1 MSSQIALSSD
11 AQQVLKLSGELA
23 MARHQHLIDTEHLL
37 VGALKYNEV
46 ARDGLQS
53 AGLSPDAL
61 VDAMLVELGMIRD
74 TPLDKT
80 NGLTKRAKE
89 RIADAS
95 KEARVLGHSTVH
107 AVDLVIAILSD
118 PGPLLQEILDQLP
131 SPDLD
136 TLRSYVR
143 TNVKDISSERVNVET
158 LVGGSPQHR
167 QANKPPTIVI
177 RNEAAKRDREN
188 LIFAGIVVALV
199 TVLGIIFAPDI
210 AISFLLVIGGW
221 ILSLTLHE
229 FGHALVAYWGGDHSV
244 RDKGYLTMN
253 PLKYTHPFLSI
264 GLPLLFLAM
273 GGFGLP
279 GGAVYIETRNLRSK
293 YWSSAVSIAGPAA
306 NLLCLIVFSAPF
318 WTGYVTYPDILETED
333 SLRLWSGV
341 AFLCWVQV
349 MAILFNLIPIP
360 PLDGFGVIEPFLSPD
375 FAYRMRSMGS
385 IGLFLI
391 ILLFW
396 LPSTE
401 GGLDFPGEFFRQVDA
416 IAVQFDVDV
425 DLARVGLH
433 YFQFWEN

>member
-1 MSSQIALSSD
+1 M
-11 AQQVLKLSGELA
+11 LKLSGELA

-46 ARDGLQS
+46 ARNGLQS

-107 AVDLVIAILSD
+107 SVDLVIAILSD
-118 PGPLLQEILDQLP
+118 PGPLLQDILDQLP

-136 TLRSYVR
+136 ALRSFVQA
-143 TNVKDISSERVNVET
+143 NVKDSGSERVDVET
-158 LVGGSPQHR
+158 LAGGSPQR
-167 QANKPPTIVI
+167 QQTTNKPPSFVI
-177 RNEAAKRDREN
+177 RNEAAQRDREN
-188 LIFAGIVVALV
+188 LIFAVIAAALV
-199 TVLGIIFAPDI
+199 TVLGIIFAPDV

-273 GGFGLP
+273 GGIGLP

-293 YWSSAVSIAGPAA
+293 YWSSAVSIAGPTA

-318 WTGYVTYPDILETED
+318 WTGYVTFPDIIETEE
-333 SLRLWSGV
+333 SLRLWSAV
-341 AFLCWVQV
+341 AFLCWLQV
-349 MAILFNLIPIP
+349 TAILFNLIPIP
-360 PLDGFGVIEPFLSPD
+360 PLDGFGVLEPFLPPE
-375 FAYRMRSMGS
+375 FAHRMRSMGS
-385 IGLFLI
+385 IGLFLVV
-391 ILLFW
+391 LLFW

-401 GGLDFPGEFFRQVDA
+401 GGLNFPDEFFRQVNA
-416 IAVQFDVDV
+416 IVVQFDVDV
-425 DLARVGLH
+425 DVAYEGLNN
-433 YFQFWEN
+433 FRFWDNN